1 MQQPVIIDSHAHL
14 DYPQLAADL
23 PGVLARAE
31 TAGVRQII
39 SIGVKLST
47 SHVPREIAEAHD
59 NVWFSI
65 GVHPHEAANEPL
77 SCDRDAFLAA
87 AHHPKCVAIG
97 EAGLDYFYDY
107 APREKQAESFRVQIG
122 VARQLGLPIIVH
134 ARDADE
140 DIAAIIEDEMTKGTF
155 SGVLHCFSSGAAL
168 ARRALAVGF
177 YISFSGILTFNKAEE
192 IREVA
197 GFAPVDRILV
207 ETDAPF
213 LAPTPHRG
221 KTNEPAFTA
230 HTLARLAEVRGMS
243 VAEIALQTTQNT
255 LRLFSRMEG
264 AG

>member
-47 SHVPREIAEAHD
+47 SNAPREIAEAHD

-87 AHHPKCVAIG
+87 ANHPKCVAIG

-140 DIAAIIEDEMTKGTF
+140 DVGEGEGGTAF
-155 SGVLHCFSSGAAL
+155 ALPQQVFLQPYPRTELHKLSMCFTTRQTSL
-168 ARRALAVGF
+168 EF
-177 YISFSGILTFNKAEE
+177 IS
-192 IREVA
+192 
-197 GFAPVDRILV
+197 
-207 ETDAPF
+207 
-213 LAPTPHRG
+213 
-221 KTNEPAFTA
+221 
-230 HTLARLAEVRGMS
+230 
-243 VAEIALQTTQNT
+243 NT
-255 LRLFSRMEG
+255 SRHSRDG
-264 AG
+264 